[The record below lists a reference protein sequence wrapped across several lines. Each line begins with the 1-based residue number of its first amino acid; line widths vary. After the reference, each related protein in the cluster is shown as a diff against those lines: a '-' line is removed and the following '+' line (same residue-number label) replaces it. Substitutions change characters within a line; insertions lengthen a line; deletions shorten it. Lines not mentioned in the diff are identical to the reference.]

1 MYKLTLEPL
10 TGIHIGTGEKL
21 TPLDYHIIE
30 TSNKIKKYV
39 KFSSDR
45 ILANLVQ
52 SSNKKQ
58 LDEFYNISKISKDEI
73 DEMKRLRK
81 FFQHKITSEVID
93 YPCDLTSEFFRLY
106 EQNSKKSPLENAAEV
121 IQMYRPAGSKTPVIP
136 GSSIKGAIRTA
147 ILNDL
152 LSATQEEEP
161 ESYDKYRQEYEKYKK
176 EKKEFNPVLQG
187 KLLNFS
193 DPTNDPFRCV
203 SFADA
208 TFPVRGSQL
217 VGCLKNISVETNNSS
232 YRKGQ
237 LKAIDKLQIQA
248 EIIPGTL
255 LSKNSLTAT
264 SILTLNPTLL
274 SKIEEPITIDTL
286 RGACRRFY
294 ASEFN
299 LEYDKFYAEA
309 FENEKFIKG
318 LKAEIKKYNEKVEEP
333 NTFIIRLGRWSQI
346 EYVTFE
352 ENFRS
357 PIHKNGAGGTRTVF
371 NYRGQYAPMG
381 WCKCTITE
389 I

>member
-30 TSNKIKKYV
+30 TPNKIKKYV

-81 FFQHKITSEVID
+81 FFQHKITSERSEGID
-93 YPCDLTSEFFRLY
+93 YQCNCTLEFSDLY
-106 EQNSKKSPLENAAEV
+106 EKNIEKSPLENAAEV

-147 ILNDL
+147 ILNAF
-152 LSATQEEEP
+152 LSDTDDDMR
-161 ESYDKYRQEYEKYKK
+161 STYRQEYEKYKE

-193 DPTNDPFRCV
+193 DPTNDPFRLV

-217 VGCLKNISVETNNSS
+217 VGFLKNIKKTQTVSGEV
-232 YRKGQ
+232 Q

-255 LSKNSLTAT
+255 LLKNSLTAT

-274 SKIEEPITIDTL
+274 SEIEEPITIDTL
-286 RGACRRFY
+286 IDACRWFY

-299 LEYDKFYAEA
+299 LEYDKFYEEA

-318 LKAEIKKYNEKVEEP
+318 LKAEIKKYNEEVEDP

-352 ENFRS
+352 KNFRS
-357 PIHKNGAGGTRTVF
+357 SIHKNGAGGTRTVF
-371 NYRGQYAPMG
+371 NYRGHYAPMG